1 MMETTSSGKILILF
15 DIDGTLLDMHG
26 AGRRAFIRALKTTFG
41 WDDDLEYIHFSGTTD
56 MAVFHRVLQE
66 RGLPYRDEEARLF
79 FEQLPE
85 ELRRT
90 VAGQQTRLYPGTREL
105 LEFLSEH
112 PRAVA
117 GLVTGNI
124 ESCAR
129 IKLESADLHGHFTLG
144 AFGHEH
150 ADRNEI
156 ARLAM
161 VRATRQLIPG
171 ESFARLFLIGDT
183 PSDVRA
189 AQHIGATSIAVA
201 TGTPS
206 IETLRDAGADY
217 VLEDLSDLSLLQS
230 ILGIS
235 GDR

>member
-1 MMETTSSGKILILF
+1 MMDRTPSRKILVLF

-26 AGRRAFIRALKTTFG
+26 AGRRAFIRALKATFG
-41 WDDDLEYIHFSGTTD
+41 WEDDLEYIHFSGTTD

-66 RGLPYRDEEARLF
+66 RGLPYREEEVRLF
-79 FEQLPE
+79 FERLPE

-90 VAGQQTRLYPGTREL
+90 AAEQQARLYPGTREL

-112 PRAVA
+112 PHTVV

-156 ARLAM
+156 ARLAV
-161 VRATRQLIPG
+161 VRAARQLVPG
-171 ESFARLFLIGDT
+171 ESFARRFLIGDT
-183 PSDVRA
+183 PSDIRA
-189 AQHIGATSIAVA
+189 ARHIGATSIAVA
-201 TGTPS
+201 TGTPTM
-206 IETLRDAGADY
+206 ETLREAGADY
-217 VLEDLSDLSLLQS
+217 VLEDLSDLPQILN

-235 GDR
+235 KDG